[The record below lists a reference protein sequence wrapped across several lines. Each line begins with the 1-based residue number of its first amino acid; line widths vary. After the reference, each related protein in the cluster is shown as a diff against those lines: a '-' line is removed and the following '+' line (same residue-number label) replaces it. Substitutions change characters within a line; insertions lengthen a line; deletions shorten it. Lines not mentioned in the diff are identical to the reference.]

1 VGIPITQHAMGSGLA
16 FCLTPAYREAM
27 ARPLRLEFPGAL
39 YHVTARGDRREEIVN
54 DNDDRSCLLD
64 ISGEALVRFDA
75 VCFAYCLMGNHYHFV
90 VETRRANL
98 SRLMRHVNGVYTQR
112 CNRRHKRVGRLF
124 QGGSRRS
131 SSIGM
136 RTSWRCAATSISTR
150 CVQGSCAA
158 VRKIGAGAAI

>member
-1 VGIPITQHAMGSGLA
+1 MGSGLA

-75 VCFAYCLMGNHYHFV
+75 VCFAYCLMGNHYHFRSRNTPSQSV
-90 VETRRANL
+90 APDASRQRRVHAAL
-98 SRLMRHVNGVYTQR
+98 QS
-112 CNRRHKRVGRLF
+112 
-124 QGGSRRS
+124 
-131 SSIGM
+131 
-136 RTSWRCAATSISTR
+136 TS
-150 CVQGSCAA
+150 
-158 VRKIGAGAAI
+158 